1 MRNLSYPK
9 YNLCVQLVNMFMN
22 KKMLPAAKEPKIK
35 LSSDSPHLNGL
46 HNTKTHH
53 QFLETS

>member
-1 MRNLSYPK
+1 MRNLLYPK

-22 KKMLPAAKEPKIK
+22 REALPAAKEPKIK
-35 LSSDSPHLNGL
+35 LSSDSPHLNVL

-53 QFLETS
+53 QFVEAS